1 MGKRSESFEAV
12 QKSTVRIKDKDG
24 KTYGTGF
31 FVSREAHLLTCAHVV
46 RDAGGWKNVRVMDQ
60 PVTCLYEGDPE
71 RDDFSLLQVEDAV
84 VVAAEFGKDFDPGDE
99 FLSFGF
105 SNEEF
110 YGAPIRGEITAF
122 ARCGA
127 LGDQKLIRLE
137 TFSDAQRIEGG
148 QSGAPVFVY
157 QQGKYKVIGLIVASE
172 DLNGGLAIPSSTLIA
187 RSKILSKIRP
197 LNIIKFALY
206 SSGVLTLITL
216 AMFWVKLFLQNSNFV
231 FFLGKCSPYRVTELV
246 SDIDSDT
253 KDGNIDSALFK
264 ADQAIEECKDDSLII
279 AKSQILLQKKDYE
292 QVINTVQKITS
303 NSQSPHRVKAI
314 YNLGIAYSNLNDCEK
329 ALQEFEKIQDNR
341 ELTIKVYY
349 NMGGCFSDLQKWNE
363 AILKLQYVAETAKKI
378 AVNSRRERT
387 GSFIYYQESVKL
399 LADIYATLVYE
410 NQGTSKEGNY
420 LDSFIQYYGE
430 FLEET
435 IEPNRKKAVLDNN
448 NSYVLARNVNS
459 SKIYT
464 YIYQTK
470 EFKILLCNLYKKNSY
485 AVPENLKNI
494 CSQTSDTTS
503 GLGLPLINHPFE
515 ARVYAIESEHEQ

>member
-1 MGKRSESFEAV
+1 MEFCKIEGLAMGKRRESFEAV

-24 KTYGTGF
+24 KTCGTGF
-31 FVSREAHLLTCAHVV
+31 FVSREGHLLTCAHVV

-84 VVAAEFGKDFDPGDE
+84 VAAAEFGKDFDPGDE

-105 SNEEF
+105 SNDEF

-197 LNIIKFALY
+197 VNIIKFALY
-206 SSGVLTLITL
+206 SIGVLTILTL
-216 AMFWVKLFLQNSNFV
+216 AMFWVKLFLQDSNFV
-231 FFLGKCSPYRVTELV
+231 FFSGKCSPYRVRQLV

-253 KDGNIDSALFK
+253 KEGNIDSALFK
-264 ADQAIEECKDDSLII
+264 ADRAIEECKDDSLII
-279 AKSQILLQKKDYE
+279 AKSQALLQKKDYE
-292 QVINTVQKITS
+292 QVINNVQKITS
-303 NSQSPHRVKAI
+303 NFQSPHRVKAI

-329 ALQEFEKIQDNR
+329 ALQEFEKIKDNR
-341 ELTIKVYY
+341 EFTLKVYY
-349 NMGGCFSDLQKWNE
+349 NMGLCFSELQKWNE
-363 AILKLQYVAETAKKI
+363 AILKLQYVAERAKKYAI
-378 AVNSRRERT
+378 NNSGERRDV
-387 GSFIYYQESVKL
+387 FIYYEYSVKS
-399 LADIYATLVYE
+399 LADIYATRAYE
-410 NQGTSKEGNY
+410 NQGTAKERDY
-420 LDSFIQYYGE
+420 LDNFIKYYEE
-430 FLEET
+430 FLEEV
-435 IEPNRKKAVLDNN
+435 IEPSQKKAVIDNN
-448 NSYVLARNVNS
+448 NSYVVGQSVNP

-470 EFKILLCNLYKKNSY
+470 EFKILLCRLYKKHSY
-485 AVPENLKNI
+485 EVPENLKKI
-494 CSQTSDTTS
+494 CS
-503 GLGLPLINHPFE
+503 
-515 ARVYAIESEHEQ
+515 

>member
-1 MGKRSESFEAV
+1 MEFCQIEGLAMGKRRESFEAV

-24 KTYGTGF
+24 KTCGTGF
-31 FVSREAHLLTCAHVV
+31 FVSRQGHLLTCAHVV

-105 SNEEF
+105 SNDEF

-157 QQGKYKVIGLIVASE
+157 QKGKYKAIGLIVASE
-172 DLNGGLAIPSSTLIA
+172 DLNGGLAIPSSTLITK
-187 RSKILSKIRP
+187 SNLHKKLP
-197 LNIIKFALY
+197 VNINKYAPQLIII
-206 SSGVLTLITL
+206 SSLLTLAIIL
-216 AMFWVKLFLQNSNFV
+216 GGFLFQANNFV
-231 FFLGKCSPYRVTELV
+231 FISGKCSLHRITQLI

-253 KDGNIDSALFK
+253 RQGNIDSALFK
-264 ADQAIEECKDDSLII
+264 ADRAIEECKDDSLII
-279 AKSQILLQKKDYE
+279 TKSKVLLQKRDYE
-292 QVINTVQKITS
+292 QVINTVQKITA

-329 ALQEFEKIQDNR
+329 ALQEFEKIKDNR
-341 ELTIKVYY
+341 EVTLKVYY

-363 AILKLQYVAETAKKI
+363 AILKLRYVAETAKKF

-387 GSFIYYQESVKL
+387 DSFLYYKESLKL
-399 LADIYATLVYE
+399 LADIYAILAYE
-410 NQGTSKEGNY
+410 SQGTAKEGNY
-420 LDSFIQYYGE
+420 LDSFIKYYGE
-430 FLEET
+430 FLEEA
-435 IEPNRKKAVLDNN
+435 IEPNQKKAALDDI
-448 NSYVLARNVNS
+448 NSYVVGQKVNP
-459 SKIYT
+459 SKIYI
-464 YIYQTK
+464 YIFYKK

-485 AVPENLKNI
+485 AVPENLKKI
-494 CSQTSDTTS
+494 CSQTSDTK
-503 GLGLPLINHPFE
+503 
-515 ARVYAIESEHEQ
+515 